1 MKLDSYER
9 KFIGQDVKVQDFLEA
24 TKVLKWF
31 KENYTIEYI
40 RRCAMS
46 VTLGGRTASFH
57 RYKRVNSDIS
67 WFCIPM
73 Q

>member
-1 MKLDSYER
+1 M
-9 KFIGQDVKVQDFLEA
+9 VQDFLEA

-57 RYKRVNSDIS
+57 RYKRVNGKLLYV
-67 WFCIPM
+67 FIP
-73 Q
+73 